1 MNNPASVEVS
11 RDKCS
16 ERFHLRGSDFFVYDV
31 ALQLTRGGAG
41 LLTASRETIA
51 RKISYSLQTVSL
63 SRSRLIRAGWLEPV
77 VGTNWVQD
85 QRRSGKAG
93 HFQTPRFRVV
103 RHSEWATK
111 HPGKCLT
118 DDVRTVYGA
127 SGHGDSEYGETEN
140 GLTVDTVH
148 GRTHDTV
155 HGRTGHKSL
164 NAVSNT
170 ASTEE
175 EKPSAVAEFGIPK
188 VNEVPAVRTI
198 ASMQDLYRKRWK
210 RGFSIPAS
218 TRPALEELILDRG
231 SETILAAFELFLA
244 DKDDEFLLNSRHP
257 VASFVRRFEVYVVD
271 AKSKPEPELTEPL
284 VAHEGKLIPAWLRD
298 DKLKDKEIMA
308 EKQRKR
314 EEKAREEATLAEFAR
329 STPL

>member
-1 MNNPASVEVS
+1 
-11 RDKCS
+11 
-16 ERFHLRGSDFFVYDV
+16 
-31 ALQLTRGGAG
+31 
-41 LLTASRETIA
+41 
-51 RKISYSLQTVSL
+51 
-63 SRSRLIRAGWLEPV
+63 
-77 VGTNWVQD
+77 
-85 QRRSGKAG
+85 
-93 HFQTPRFRVV
+93 
-103 RHSEWATK
+103 
-111 HPGKCLT
+111 
-118 DDVRTVYGA
+118 
-127 SGHGDSEYGETEN
+127 
-140 GLTVDTVH
+140 
-148 GRTHDTV
+148 
-155 HGRTGHKSL
+155 
-164 NAVSNT
+164 
-170 ASTEE
+170 
-175 EKPSAVAEFGIPK
+175 
-188 VNEVPAVRTI
+188 
-198 ASMQDLYRKRWK
+198 MQDLYRKRWK